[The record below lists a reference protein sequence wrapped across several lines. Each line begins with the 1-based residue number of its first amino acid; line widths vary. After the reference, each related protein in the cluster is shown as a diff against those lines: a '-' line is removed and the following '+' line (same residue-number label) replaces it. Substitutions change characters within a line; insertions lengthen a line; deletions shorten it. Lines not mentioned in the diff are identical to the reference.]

1 MATVQTRIRCRADSS
16 ITRGTGHDDGGIF
29 SFIHLDDDA
38 AAAAAT
44 VLALEHEEPAV
55 NNIVDD
61 EPAPVREWL
70 PVLANALS
78 AKPPR
83 HVPVWLA
90 RMIAGEGAV
99 MLGEQKPAAP
109 PVPRPRKNSAGRCA
123 TQAGA

>member
-38 AAAAAT
+38 AATTT

-61 EPAPVREWL
+61 EPAPSASGCPRSRTRSA
-70 PVLANALS
+70 PSRLATS
-78 AKPPR
+78 R
-83 HVPVWLA
+83 SGS
-90 RMIAGEGAV
+90 RG
-99 MLGEQKPAAP
+99 
-109 PVPRPRKNSAGRCA
+109 
-123 TQAGA
+123 